1 MKKNRNIFE
10 APIDEPEGFR
20 MNPQLKSKIERGET
34 PMSQSP
40 FIPKKGEG
48 DDKSFEEI
56 AATKRF
62 RDVVQKLQRYLG
74 VRVPNNMMGLKMMLM
89 QLFNEVSRFE
99 STRKE
104 ELENLAKELV
114 SSELVDPKYAEFIK
128 FDPKLVGMGEAGS
141 DNFQSEPEEF
151 SSEDIELAFE
161 DPEEELEDFVDAF
174 EHFDYLVA
182 KRRFMNA
189 IIQGA
194 AKKGHYMFELIRDRL
209 EEMEPG
215 ITDKYGA
222 LMAMNDYLYWM
233 MPPEA
238 VEQMAAA
245 GQNMGGSE
253 EIEMEKD
260 EEGEETGNYVIKAKA
275 VMFPILVHE
284 LIKGYYDIL
293 GAGSIPEDPILGQM
307 VVAKA
312 DTLTGEIF
320 DIIVGTYLWEKLLE
334 SYPEKV
340 LMENMKI
347 VQSLIFREFSKLPKN
362 KFTSLAQRVNAGD
375 PSAYRD
381 MEKIADD
388 IIDSLNQQDLEE
400 ILGSDYDVEDDED
413 VLPGYDGGDDD
424 DDDIDLSFLGD
435 LGIDIK

>member
-1 MKKNRNIFE
+1 MKNKRRISE
-10 APIDEPEGFR
+10 APIDEPQGFR
-20 MNPQLKSKIERGET
+20 INPQLKSKIERGDT

-48 DDKSFEEI
+48 ERQSFEEI

-62 RDVVQKLQRYLG
+62 RDVVQKLERYLG
-74 VRVPNNMMGLKMMLM
+74 VNVPNNMMGLQMMLM

-114 SSELVDPKYAEFIK
+114 SNELVDPKYAEFIK
-128 FDPKLVGMGEAGS
+128 FDPKLVGMGDAGS
-141 DNFQSEPEEF
+141 ENFQSEPEEF

-182 KRRFMNA
+182 KRRFMNS

-194 AKKGHYMFELIRDRL
+194 AKKGHYMFELIRERL

-233 MPPEA
+233 LPPEA

-320 DIIVGTYLWEKLLE
+320 DIIIGTYLWEKLLE
-334 SYPEKV
+334 AYPEKV

-362 KFTSLAQRVNAGD
+362 RFTSLAQRINKGD
-375 PSAYRD
+375 ESAYRD
-381 MEKIADD
+381 MEKIADE
-388 IIDSLNQQDLEE
+388 IIDRLNQQDLDEL
-400 ILGSDYDVEDDED
+400 LGGGDYDMEDDDD
-413 VLPGYDGGDDD
+413 VLPGSDSGD

>member
-1 MKKNRNIFE
+1 MRNKRRISE
-10 APIDEPEGFR
+10 APIDEPQGFR
-20 MNPQLKSKIERGET
+20 INPQLKSKIERGDT

-48 DDKSFEEI
+48 ERQSFEEI

-62 RDVVQKLQRYLG
+62 RDVVQKLERYLG
-74 VRVPNNMMGLKMMLM
+74 VNVPNNMMGLQMMLM

-128 FDPKLVGMGEAGS
+128 FDPKLVGMGDAGS
-141 DNFQSEPEEF
+141 ENFQSEPEEF

-161 DPEEELEDFVDAF
+161 DPEEELEDFIDAF

-194 AKKGHYMFELIRDRL
+194 AKKGHYMFELIRERL

-233 MPPEA
+233 LPPES

-260 EEGEETGNYVIKAKA
+260 EEGEETGNYVVKAKA

-320 DIIVGTYLWEKLLE
+320 DIIIGTYLWEKLLE

-362 KFTSLAQRVNAGD
+362 RFTSLAQRINKGD
-375 PSAYRD
+375 ESAYRD
-381 MEKIADD
+381 MEKIADE
-388 IIDSLNQQDLEE
+388 IIDRLNQQDLDEL
-400 ILGSDYDVEDDED
+400 LGGGDYDMEDDDD
-413 VLPGYDGGDDD
+413 VLPGSDSDDD
-424 DDDIDLSFLGD
+424 DDVDLSFLGD

>member
-1 MKKNRNIFE
+1 MKNKRRISE
-10 APIDEPEGFR
+10 APIDEPQGFR
-20 MNPQLKSKIERGET
+20 INPQLKSKIERGET

-48 DDKSFEEI
+48 ERQSFEEI

-62 RDVVQKLQRYLG
+62 RDVIQKLERYLG
-74 VRVPNNMMGLKMMLM
+74 VNVPNNMTGLQMMLM
-89 QLFNEVSRFE
+89 RLFNEVSRFE

-104 ELENLAKELV
+104 ELENLAEELV

-128 FDPKLVGMGEAGS
+128 FDPKLVGMGDAGS
-141 DNFQSEPEEF
+141 ENFQSEPEEF

-194 AKKGHYMFELIRDRL
+194 AKKGHYMFELIRERL

-233 MPPEA
+233 LPPEA

-260 EEGEETGNYVIKAKA
+260 DEGEETGNYVIRAKA

-320 DIIVGTYLWEKLLE
+320 DIIIGTYLWEKLLE

-340 LMENMKI
+340 LIENMKI

-362 KFTSLAQRVNAGD
+362 RFTSLAQRINKGD
-375 PSAYRD
+375 ESAYRD
-381 MEKIADD
+381 MEKIADE
-388 IIDSLNQQDLEE
+388 IIDRLNQQDLDEL
-400 ILGSDYDVEDDED
+400 LGSDYDVEDDDD
-413 VLPGYDGGDDD
+413 VLPGSDSDDD
-424 DDDIDLSFLGD
+424 DDDVDLSFLGD

>member
-1 MKKNRNIFE
+1 MKNNRRIFE
-10 APIDEPEGFR
+10 APIDEPDGFR
-20 MNPQLKSKIERGET
+20 MNPELKSKIERGDT

-40 FIPKKGEG
+40 FLPKRKEG
-48 DDKSFEEI
+48 DTKSFEEI

-62 RDVVQKLQRYLG
+62 KDVVDKLKRYLG
-74 VRVPNNMMGLKMMLM
+74 MNVPSNMMGLQMMLM
-89 QLFNEVSRFE
+89 RLFNEVSTFE

-104 ELENLAKELV
+104 ELEQLAKDLV
-114 SSELVDPKYAEFIK
+114 SNELVDEKYADFIK
-128 FDPKLVGMGEAGS
+128 FVPKLVGMGEAGS
-141 DNFQSEPEEF
+141 ENFQSEPEEF

-161 DPEEELEDFVDAF
+161 DPEEELEDFIDAF

-182 KRRFMNA
+182 KRRFMNS

-194 AKKGHYMFELIRDRL
+194 AKKGHFMFELVREKL
-209 EEMEPG
+209 EGMERG

-222 LMAMNDYLYWM
+222 LMSMNDYLYWM
-233 MPPEA
+233 MPPESL
-238 VEQMAAA
+238 EQMAAA

-253 EIEMEKD
+253 EIEMETD
-260 EEGEETGNYVIKAKA
+260 EDGEETGNYVVKAKA

-334 SYPEKV
+334 SYPEKI
-340 LMENMKI
+340 LIENMKM

-362 KFTSLAQRVNAGD
+362 RFTSLAQRVNSGD
-375 PSAYRD
+375 QSAYDD

-388 IIDSLNQQDLEE
+388 IIESLNQQDLEE
-400 ILGSDYDVEDDED
+400 ILGSNYDVDDVD
-413 VLPGYDGGDDD
+413 DISPDLDNDDD
-424 DDDIDLSFLGD
+424 DDVDLSFLGD

>member
-1 MKKNRNIFE
+1 MRNKRRISE
-10 APIDEPEGFR
+10 APIDEPQGFR
-20 MNPQLKSKIERGET
+20 INPQLKSKIERGDT

-48 DDKSFEEI
+48 ERQSFEEI

-62 RDVVQKLQRYLG
+62 RDVVQKLERYLG
-74 VRVPNNMMGLKMMLM
+74 VNVPNNMMGLQMMLM

-128 FDPKLVGMGEAGS
+128 FDPKLVGMGDAGS
-141 DNFQSEPEEF
+141 ENFQSEPEEF

-161 DPEEELEDFVDAF
+161 DPEEELEDFIDAF

-194 AKKGHYMFELIRDRL
+194 AKKGHYMFELIRERL

-233 MPPEA
+233 LPPEA

-260 EEGEETGNYVIKAKA
+260 EEGEETGNYVVKAKA

-320 DIIVGTYLWEKLLE
+320 DIIIGTYLWEKLLE

-362 KFTSLAQRVNAGD
+362 RFTSLAQRINKGD
-375 PSAYRD
+375 ESAYRD
-381 MEKIADD
+381 MEKIADE
-388 IIDSLNQQDLEE
+388 IIDRLNQQDLDEL
-400 ILGSDYDVEDDED
+400 LGGGDYDMEDDDD
-413 VLPGYDGGDDD
+413 VLPGSDSDDD
-424 DDDIDLSFLGD
+424 DDVDLSFLGD

>member
-1 MKKNRNIFE
+1 MKNKRRISE
-10 APIDEPEGFR
+10 APIDEPQGFR
-20 MNPQLKSKIERGET
+20 INPQLKSKIERGET

-48 DDKSFEEI
+48 ERQSFEEI

-62 RDVVQKLQRYLG
+62 RDVIQKLERYLG
-74 VRVPNNMMGLKMMLM
+74 VNVPNNMTGLQMMLM
-89 QLFNEVSRFE
+89 RLFNEVSRFE

-104 ELENLAKELV
+104 ELENLAEELV

-128 FDPKLVGMGEAGS
+128 FDPKLVGMGDAGS
-141 DNFQSEPEEF
+141 ENFQSEPEEF

-194 AKKGHYMFELIRDRL
+194 AKKGHYMFELIRERL

-233 MPPEA
+233 LPPEA

-260 EEGEETGNYVIKAKA
+260 DEGEETGNYVIRAKA

-320 DIIVGTYLWEKLLE
+320 DIIIGTYLWEKLLE

-340 LMENMKI
+340 LIENMKI

-362 KFTSLAQRVNAGD
+362 RFTSLAQRINKGD
-375 PSAYRD
+375 ESAYRD
-381 MEKIADD
+381 MEKIADE
-388 IIDSLNQQDLEE
+388 IIDRLNQQDLDEL
-400 ILGSDYDVEDDED
+400 LGSDYDVEDDDD
-413 VLPGYDGGDDD
+413 VLPGSDSDDD
-424 DDDIDLSFLGD
+424 DDVDLSFLGD

>member
-1 MKKNRNIFE
+1 
-10 APIDEPEGFR
+10 
-20 MNPQLKSKIERGET
+20 
-34 PMSQSP
+34 
-40 FIPKKGEG
+40 
-48 DDKSFEEI
+48 
-56 AATKRF
+56 
-62 RDVVQKLQRYLG
+62 
-74 VRVPNNMMGLKMMLM
+74 
-89 QLFNEVSRFE
+89 
-99 STRKE
+99 
-104 ELENLAKELV
+104 LV

-128 FDPKLVGMGEAGS
+128 FDPKLVGMGDAGS
-141 DNFQSEPEEF
+141 ENFQSEPEEF

-194 AKKGHYMFELIRDRL
+194 AKKGHYMFELIRERL

-233 MPPEA
+233 LPPEA

-260 EEGEETGNYVIKAKA
+260 DEGEETGNYVIRAKA

-320 DIIVGTYLWEKLLE
+320 DIIIGTYLWEKLLE

-340 LMENMKI
+340 LIENMKI

-362 KFTSLAQRVNAGD
+362 RFTSLAQRINKGD
-375 PSAYRD
+375 ESAYRD
-381 MEKIADD
+381 MEKIADE
-388 IIDSLNQQDLEE
+388 IIDRLNQQDLDEL
-400 ILGSDYDVEDDED
+400 LGSDYDVEDDDD
-413 VLPGYDGGDDD
+413 VLPGSDSDDD
-424 DDDIDLSFLGD
+424 DDVDLSFLGD